1 MTLQRILFFVVLRF
15 SIHPLHPIKPL
26 WVNKNFYQ
34 GWGCWA
40 YKTHTAITN
49 WSGSLIITAWCPQVV
64 DGGSSIQ
71 IWRVVAT
78 ISYNHVW
85 RAYGVIL
92 RLTGTGQRVNNS
104 AQRTSVFQNV
114 IQGLGLGWIPWNL
127 RNGKQTQDL
136 EIEISG
142 VSAGQAYWNEY
153 SEN

>member
-1 MTLQRILFFVVLRF
+1 
-15 SIHPLHPIKPL
+15 
-26 WVNKNFYQ
+26 
-34 GWGCWA
+34 
-40 YKTHTAITN
+40 
-49 WSGSLIITAWCPQVV
+49 V

-142 VSAGQAYWNEY
+142 VSAGQAY
-153 SEN
+153 